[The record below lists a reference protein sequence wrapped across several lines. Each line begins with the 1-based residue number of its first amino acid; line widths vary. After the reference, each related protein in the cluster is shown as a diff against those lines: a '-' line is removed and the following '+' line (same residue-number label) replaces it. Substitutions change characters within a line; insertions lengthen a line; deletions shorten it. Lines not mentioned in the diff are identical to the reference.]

1 MELTDALKVLF
12 METAKSLKGRARRV
26 FMARTVKELGS
37 GGQRRAER
45 ELGWNRATIRKGTR
59 ELASG
64 FAIADAGGDGGGGSR
79 ARPATGPGEVVRGD
93 RWSGA
98 RSTGYRPLE
107 RQVTRSG
114 QPTG

>member
-12 METAKSLKGRARRV
+12 METGKSLKGRARRV

-45 ELGWNRATIRKGTR
+45 ELGWSRATIRKGTR

-64 FAIADAGGDGGGGSR
+64 FAIADAFALRGRKR
-79 ARPATGPGEVVRGD
+79 ADAVRPANRVSRPSL
-93 RWSGA
+93 SG
-98 RSTGYRPLE
+98 R
-107 RQVTRSG
+107 
-114 QPTG
+114 